1 MTFEYKTNSWYVFAQ
16 GYKYSLLSHL
26 LKIGFVSFNTE
37 YTIRADRL
45 AVALEERGF
54 ESLWVPEHTHLPV
67 PDEGDPTTGMP
78 RMPGGG
84 FLEEEYRH
92 ISDPFTTLA
101 AAAAVT
107 DKLLLGTSICLIN
120 QHHPINL
127 AKSVATL
134 DRLSDGRFQFGIG
147 AGWYGP
153 EMANH
158 GVKLNERW
166 HQLRERLDLVK
177 TLWREQ
183 KPAFKGSNFEF
194 SESWQYPK
202 PLNPEGPPIHVGSID
217 TPFGRE
223 QVARVGDGWLPMA
236 FDVART
242 AASVE
247 DVKRRMQVH
256 GRNPASLEVS
266 LFFLQNK
273 MQSRETIDHAKAI
286 GADRVILRLPATEG
300 PRVLKVLDDYANAL
314 AIRT

>member
-1 MTFEYKTNSWYVFAQ
+1 M
-16 GYKYSLLSHL
+16 
-26 LKIGFVSFNTE
+26 KIGFVSFNTE
-37 YTIRADRL
+37 YTMRADNL

-54 ESLWVPEHTHLPV
+54 ESLWVTEHTHIPV
-67 PDEGDPTTGMP
+67 PAEGDPITGMP

-92 ISDPFTTLA
+92 ISDPFTSLA

-127 AKSVATL
+127 AKTVATL

-147 AGWYGP
+147 AGWYSP
-153 EMANH
+153 EMAHH
-158 GVKLNERW
+158 GIKFGERW
-166 HQLRERLDLVK
+166 HELRERLDMIK
-177 TLWREQ
+177 SLWREER
-183 KPAFKGSNFEF
+183 PAFKGSNFEL
-194 SESWQYPK
+194 SASWQYPK
-202 PLNPEGPPIHVGSID
+202 PLRSEGPPIHVGAVD

-247 DVKRRMQVH
+247 DLKRRMQAH
-256 GRNPASLEVS
+256 GRDPDSLEVS
-266 LFFLQNK
+266 LFFLK
-273 MQSRETIDHAKAI
+273 SEIQSRETIEDARAI
-286 GADRVILRLPATEG
+286 GADRVILRLPAVEESG
-300 PRVLKVLDDYANAL
+300 VLKVLDDYACAL
-314 AIRT
+314 EIS

>member
-1 MTFEYKTNSWYVFAQ
+1 M
-16 GYKYSLLSHL
+16 
-26 LKIGFVSFNTE
+26 KIGCVSFNTE
-37 YTIRADRL
+37 YTMRADRL
-45 AVALEERGF
+45 AIALEERGF
-54 ESLWVPEHTHLPV
+54 ESLWVTEHTHIPV
-67 PDEGDPTTGMP
+67 PDEGDPITGMP
-78 RMPGGG
+78 KMPAGG

-134 DRLSDGRFQFGIG
+134 DQLSDGRFQFGIG
-147 AGWYGP
+147 AGWYSP
-153 EMANH
+153 EMAHH
-158 GVKLNERW
+158 GIKLDERW
-166 HQLRERLDLVK
+166 HQLRERLDMVK

-183 KPAFKGSNFEF
+183 RPTFKGSNFEI

-202 PLNPEGPPIHVGSID
+202 PLNPEGPSIHIGSVD

-223 QVARVGDGWLPMA
+223 QVARIGDGWLPMT
-236 FDVART
+236 FDVARI

-256 GRNPASLEVS
+256 GRDPALLEVS
-266 LFFLQNK
+266 LFFLKNEI
-273 MQSRETIDHAKAI
+273 QSRETIDQARVI
-286 GADRVILRLPATEG
+286 GADRVILRLPAIEQSK
-300 PRVLKVLDDYANAL
+300 VLKVLDDYADAL
-314 AIRT
+314 AIR